1 MDLSNWTPPD
11 NFQGYDGAGWTSS
24 VTPYYRTKFH
34 NVHGLTLD
42 KMLML
47 GAPDTL
53 PITIEYMR
61 GCFLNKRIR
70 KWNFGYNKNILLE
83 EILQVNKAISVY
95 LQLYF

>member
-1 MDLSNWTPPD
+1 MVDILRHTLLPHKIP
-11 NFQGYDGAGWTSS
+11 QRA
-24 VTPYYRTKFH
+24 RI
-34 NVHGLTLD
+34 GLTLD

-53 PITIEYMR
+53 PITIEYTR

-70 KWNFGYNKNILLE
+70 KWNFGYNKNIPLE